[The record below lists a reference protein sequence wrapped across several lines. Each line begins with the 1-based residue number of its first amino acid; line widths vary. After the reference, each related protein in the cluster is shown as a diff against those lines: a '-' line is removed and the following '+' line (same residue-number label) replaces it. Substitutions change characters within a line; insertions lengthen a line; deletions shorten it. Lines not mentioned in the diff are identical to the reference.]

1 MLMSDA
7 NPSDAAAPDAGDEAA
22 APGDDVAWLAPG
34 ARPAPAQALQRIR
47 TLCEIYPDLFS
58 AMFVIA
64 ATHPGVS
71 REMLAQ
77 AVKQFRPDAEAYSV
91 SDMVSLFVS
100 IGTGARDAFESVQR
114 TRKTA
119 GRKAASLPWGNAKD

>member
-1 MLMSDA
+1 MSDA
-7 NPSDAAAPDAGDEAA
+7 DPSAAAAPDAA
-22 APGDDVAWLAPG
+22 APGDDLAWLAPG

-47 TLCEIYPDLFS
+47 VLCETYPDLFS
-58 AMFVIA
+58 AMFVIV

-91 SDMVSLFVS
+91 SDMVSLLVS
-100 IGTGARDAFESVQR
+100 IGTGARDAFEAVQR
-114 TRKTA
+114 TRKNA
-119 GRKAASLPWGNAKD
+119 GRKAVSLPWGNAKD